1 MKVLQFPSDKALPAN
16 APGSTSPDTSP
27 DTSTVNSPSETST
40 TEFLLQEIE
49 ICRDEIKDLQNG
61 AGEDNPWTSAVYER
75 LGKSLFQLAL
85 EENGADHLLREAEE
99 TFQEALRLSSTHGDL
114 AASARYLDEL
124 AAIAELR
131 GDVHLSEERYKR
143 SAELDELLHTLK
155 SIPANERLQYDHP
168 AIAKSLSTQEKQELR
183 ANLAE
188 MIAQEGATLSDLE
201 RKRIE
206 KVLFSSISRAVQ
218 EERWIDDQL
227 ALEMAQ
233 EVQMSFSSAQEQ
245 ALPSRL
251 SYKAI
256 YEAASFFQLGLKEKT
271 LRQLAALK

>member
-1 MKVLQFPSDKALPAN
+1 MKVLQFPSDKALPTN
-16 APGSTSPDTSP
+16 ASGSTAPDTSP
-27 DTSTVNSPSETST
+27 VNSPSVTST
-40 TEFLLQEIE
+40 TEFFLREIE
-49 ICRDEIKDLQNG
+49 ICRDEIKELKTG

-85 EENGADHLLREAEE
+85 EENGADNLLKEAEE

-114 AASARYLDEL
+114 AASARHLVEL
-124 AAIAELR
+124 AAIAELK
-131 GDVHLSEERYKR
+131 GDVRLSEERYER
-143 SAELDELLHTLK
+143 SEELHELLHTLK

-168 AIAKSLSTQEKQELR
+168 AISKSLSTQEKQEFQ

-188 MIAQEGATLSDLE
+188 MIADKGPTLSDLE

-206 KVLFSSISRAVQ
+206 KVLFSSVSGAVQ

-233 EVQMSFSSAQEQ
+233 EVQMCFSSPQEHGQ
-245 ALPSRL
+245 ALGSRL
-251 SYKAI
+251 SYKGI

-271 LRQLAALK
+271 LRQLAKL